1 MVKQGAI
8 IKRPNQAAAASS
20 SSSSSS
26 SGTAATISKGVKR
39 SSKIRTPK
47 IDFDIDDSNDSISNE
62 IENSKRDNI
71 DDPDDSN
78 DSDDNN
84 DDVVESSATQ
94 IKRLNSKINRGE
106 NAGSIF
112 FDLIR
117 KIKDNKISSGQIS
130 ALMAGVSEERY
141 KDELVPFI
149 NQKVAENQVTL
160 YKDTKGDV
168 VAYELIK
175 TEEAQKFEG
184 LSSEQRL
191 VYDVCE
197 RASNKGIWTRD
208 IKLATNIPQHNL
220 SKILK
225 LLEVRKLI
233 KSVRSVASKSKKL
246 YMLYNEQPTKEI
258 TGGPWYTEQ
267 EFDQQFVDE
276 LGRFIT
282 TLIGRKGKANINEIS
297 EIVKTSGVAT
307 VELTLEELE
316 AVLNTLVYD
325 GEIVEVKKYPKT
337 YQKIMKDQNE
347 VPPKGE
353 IPCLHCP
360 VMSQCIEGGIIAPS
374 SCLYLDKWLKT
385 DDIF

>member
-1 MVKQGAI
+1 MVKQGVV
-8 IKRPNQAAAASS
+8 IKKPSS
-20 SSSSSS
+20 SSSSA
-26 SGTAATISKGVKR
+26 TATISKGVKR
-39 SSKIRTPK
+39 SSKIGAPK
-47 IDFDIDDSNDSISNE
+47 IDYDIDDSNDSISNE
-62 IENSKRDNI
+62 IESSIKKGTI
-71 DDPDDSN
+71 DDTVDTPD

-84 DDVVESSATQ
+84 DDVVETSTSL
-94 IKRLNSKINRGE
+94 IKRLNGKINKGE

-117 KIKDNKISSGQIS
+117 KIKDNKVSSGQITS
-130 ALMAGVSEERY
+130 LMNGVSEERY
-141 KDELVPFI
+141 RDELVPFI
-149 NQKVAENQVTL
+149 NQKVAENQITL

-168 VAYELIK
+168 ASYELIK

-191 VYDVCE
+191 VYDVCD

-246 YMLYNEQPTKEI
+246 YMLYNEKPTKEI

-282 TLIGRKGKANINEIS
+282 TLVGRKGKANINEIS
-297 EIVKTSGVAT
+297 ELVKTSGVAT

-337 YQKIMKDQNE
+337 YQKIMKSE
-347 VPPKGE
+347 KKEGPPKGE

-360 VMSQCIEGGIIAPS
+360 VMSQCMEGGIIAPS
-374 SCLYLDKWLKT
+374 SCLYLEKWLKT
-385 DDIF
+385 DDLY